1 MKTTSRL
8 VDSPAVITDHESG
21 ALRRMMRLVDTKA
34 GPGVSP
40 QLPLQTLEIN
50 PKVSLKYT

>member
-1 MKTTSRL
+1 VKTTSRL